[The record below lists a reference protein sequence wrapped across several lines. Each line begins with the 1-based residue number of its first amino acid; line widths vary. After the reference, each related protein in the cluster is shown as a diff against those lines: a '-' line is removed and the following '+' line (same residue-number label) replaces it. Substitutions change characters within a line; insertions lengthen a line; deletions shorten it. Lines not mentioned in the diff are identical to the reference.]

1 MTEFRVLGPLEI
13 LDEGEPIAIGGRK
26 QRMVLAM
33 LLLEAGRVVSSERLI
48 DAIWGEEPPRT
59 ATTSLQN
66 SISRLRKQ
74 LGPDALITRPPGYQL
89 NIEPEQLDLARCRRW
104 LDEARGAEPVR
115 RGELL
120 RSALELWR
128 GTALDEFAREPFAQ
142 AEVASLEELRLTV
155 IEQRIDAD
163 IAAGRHSEV
172 AGELETLVAE
182 YPLREQFR
190 SQLMLSLYHAGR
202 QADALRYYQ
211 EGRQTLVDELG
222 LEPSPALKSLHGAI
236 LRQELAADSGES
248 VGPGEDHFSE
258 VAAALAEGRVVPV
271 VGVDHSQLAQALASH
286 FGLESDGDLARV
298 SQYVEVT
305 KGSGPLYDELHSLL
319 AATSTPGPVHR
330 FLAAL
335 PRLAR
340 EQGGDQPLLVTAA
353 CDLALE
359 QALLDAGEEFDV
371 VTYIA
376 AGRYRGRF
384 CHLTPDGVTTPIES
398 PNSYVEQLALDRRPV
413 VLKLYGCVD
422 PNPGRQWESFVVSED
437 DYIGYLQLRDLAAAV
452 PVALA
457 ARLRRSH
464 FLFLGYEM
472 SNWHLRIVLNRLW
485 ENSALRY
492 RSWAVLG
499 CPAPLEREL
508 WRRRDVEVLE
518 NPPEEYVERLAE
530 RAGIKL
536 EKGSK

>member
-1 MTEFRVLGPLEI
+1 
-13 LDEGEPIAIGGRK
+13 
-26 QRMVLAM
+26 
-33 LLLEAGRVVSSERLI
+33 
-48 DAIWGEEPPRT
+48 
-59 ATTSLQN
+59 
-66 SISRLRKQ
+66 
-74 LGPDALITRPPGYQL
+74 
-89 NIEPEQLDLARCRRW
+89 
-104 LDEARGAEPVR
+104 
-115 RGELL
+115 
-120 RSALELWR
+120 
-128 GTALDEFAREPFAQ
+128 
-142 AEVASLEELRLTV
+142 LTV
-155 IEQRIDAD
+155 VEQRIEAD
-163 IAAGRHSEV
+163 MAAGRHAEV
-172 AGELETLVAE
+172 VGELEAIVAE
-182 YPLREQFR
+182 HPLREQFR

-222 LEPSPALKSLHGAI
+222 LEPSPALRSLHGAI
-236 LRQELAADSGES
+236 LRQELPLDPGES
-248 VGPGEDHFSE
+248 AGPGEDHFNE
-258 VAAALAEGRVVPV
+258 VVAALLDGRVVPV
-271 VGVDHSQLAQALASH
+271 IGADCSQLARALADR
-286 FGLESDGDLARV
+286 FGLESDGDLTRI

-319 AATSTPGPVHR
+319 AATSSPGPVHR

-335 PRLAR
+335 PGLCR
-340 EQGGDQPLLVTAA
+340 ERDGDQPLLVTAGY
-353 CDLALE
+353 DLALE
-359 QALLDAGEEFDV
+359 QALLDAGETFDV

-384 CHLTPDGVTTPIES
+384 CHLTPDGVATPIES
-398 PNSYVEQLALDRRPV
+398 PNTYVAELALDRRPV

-422 PNPGRQWESFVVSED
+422 LNPGRQWESFVVSED

-485 ENSALRY
+485 ENNALRY

-499 CPAPLEREL
+499 RPAPLEREL

-518 NPPEEYVERLAE
+518 APPEEYVARLAE
-530 RAGIKL
+530 RAGIDLAKAR
-536 EKGSK
+536 K